1 MLPSEEHLRRNVLEF
16 VDPDYP
22 RLFEGETIDSA
33 LARLRTTGF
42 SSRAI
47 YFYVV
52 NAEGRLVGV
61 VPTRRMLLNPP
72 DTPVARIME
81 RRVVTVPKT
90 ATLEDACEL
99 FILHRLLAVP
109 VVDEEKRMI
118 GVVEAAVYSD
128 EMFRLADSSEENW
141 NEELFQL
148 IGFTLSEIRRGSP
161 FAIFQRRFVL
171 LLSNLAGGL
180 ICAVL
185 AGMFRDVLNRAV
197 ALALFL
203 PVVLALAES
212 VSIQTLTLVL
222 DRQQLGVFTG
232 KRVFAFIRR
241 ELPTGILLGLTL
253 GALVGGFAAA
263 WDRQPL
269 LFPTIA
275 AGITLG
281 LLIATVIGTVVP
293 VLFWLAQRDAR
304 PSAGPVVLALT
315 DVAALTAYLLA
326 GLLMIP

>member
-1 MLPSEEHLRRNVLEF
+1 MPPSEEHLRRSVLEF
-16 VDPDYP
+16 ADSEYP
-22 RLFEGETIDSA
+22 HLLEGETVESA

-42 SSRAI
+42 KSRAI

-52 NAEGRLVGV
+52 NAEGHLVGV
-61 VPTRRMLLNPP
+61 VPARRMLLNSP

-81 RRVVTVPKT
+81 RRVVTLPKT

-109 VVDEEKRMI
+109 VVDEEKRLI
-118 GVVEAAVYSD
+118 GVVEATVYSD
-128 EMFRLADSSEENW
+128 EMVRLADASEENW

-148 IGFTLSEIRRGSP
+148 IGFTLAEIRRGSG
-161 FAIFQRRFVL
+161 FSIFQRRFVL

-185 AGMFRDVLNRAV
+185 AGMFRDLLNRAV
-197 ALALFL
+197 ALALFM

-222 DRQQLGVFTG
+222 DRQQSGVFSG
-232 KRVFAFIRR
+232 KRVLAFLQR
-241 ELPTGILLGLTL
+241 ELPTGILLGLAL

-281 LLIATVIGTVVP
+281 LLIATVIGTIVP
-293 VLFWLAQRDAR
+293 LLFWLAQRDAR

-315 DVAALTAYLLA
+315 DVAALTTYLLA
-326 GLLMIP
+326 GLLIMP

>member
-1 MLPSEEHLRRNVLEF
+1 MLPSEEHLRRSVLEF
-16 VDPDYP
+16 IDSEYP
-22 RLFEGETIDSA
+22 RLLEGETIESA
-33 LARLRTTGF
+33 LARLRESGF
-42 SSRAI
+42 KSRAI

-72 DTPVARIME
+72 DTPVAQIME
-81 RRVVTVPKT
+81 RRVVTVPST

-109 VVDEEKRMI
+109 VVDEDKRMI
-118 GVVEAAVYSD
+118 GVVEATVYSD

-141 NEELFQL
+141 SEELFQL
-148 IGFTLSEIRRGSP
+148 IGFTLSEIRRGSAL
-161 FAIFQRRFVL
+161 AIFQRRFVL

-185 AGMFRDVLNRAV
+185 AGMFSELLNRAV

-222 DRQQLGVFTG
+222 DRQQLGVFSG
-232 KRVFAFIRR
+232 KRVFAFLRR
-241 ELPTGILLGLTL
+241 ELPTGILLGLAMGT
-253 GALVGGFAAA
+253 LVGGFAAA
-263 WDRQPL
+263 WHGQSL

-281 LLIATVIGTVVP
+281 LLIATVIGTFVP
-293 VLFWLAQRDAR
+293 MMFWLAQRDAR

-315 DVAALTAYLLA
+315 DVAALTAYLLV
-326 GLLMIP
+326 GLLIIP